1 MQRPASL
8 RRHADFARLRR
19 YGHRI
24 ATKNLNLYLGDPRA
38 GDVSSLV
45 GITVSKSIG
54 KAVVRNKLRRRL
66 SAILRELLCSQRQM
80 RVLVVP
86 RADAATLAFTDLRA
100 EVCVAFGR
108 ALT

>member
-19 YGHRI
+19 YGRRI
-24 ATKNLNLYLGDPRA
+24 ATKNLRLYLGDAREGA
-38 GDVSSLV
+38 VSSLV

-66 SAILRELLCSQRQM
+66 SAILRELLPSQQQM
-80 RVLVVP
+80 RVLIVP
-86 RADAATLAFTDLRA
+86 RPSASELAFVDLRA
-100 EVCVAFGR
+100 EVRAAFGLS
-108 ALT
+108 AA

>member
-19 YGHRI
+19 YGRRI
-24 ATKNLNLYLGDPRA
+24 ATKNLNLYLADARDGDS
-38 GDVSSLV
+38 SSLV
-45 GITVSKSIG
+45 GVTVSKSIG

-66 SAILRELLCSQRQM
+66 SAILRELLPSQRQM
-80 RVLVVP
+80 RVLVVARP
-86 RADAATLAFTDLRA
+86 DAAALAFTDLRA
-100 EVCVAFGR
+100 EIRTAFGL